1 MKEMCCSC
9 QFLRSITADSA
20 ILDPA
25 RAQFLNSKKGRLVD
39 ASIAQ
44 AYVQNIRNAQNFIYI
59 ENQYFMGSS
68 YAWLQDDETNC
79 THVIPFEIT
88 QKIVQK
94 IAKNE
99 RFCAYICIPMFPEG
113 DPASMPSQEIL
124 YWQTRLDFL

>member
-1 MKEMCCSC
+1 M
-9 QFLRSITADSA
+9 
-20 ILDPA
+20 
-25 RAQFLNSKKGRLVD
+25 D

-94 IAKNE
+94 ITKNE